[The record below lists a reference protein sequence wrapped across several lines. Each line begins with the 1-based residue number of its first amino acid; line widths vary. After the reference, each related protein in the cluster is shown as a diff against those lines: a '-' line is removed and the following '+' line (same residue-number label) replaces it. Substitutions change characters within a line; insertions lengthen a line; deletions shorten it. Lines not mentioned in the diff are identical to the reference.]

1 VLVLL
6 QQKKET
12 LEKLN
17 QMQAMFPEIAATN
30 DASSKILETL
40 SGVMALAT
48 SLSAASSNTS
58 AALSNVGER
67 VQKIQ
72 KNLIGTFIVH
82 S

>member
-17 QMQAMFPEIAATN
+17 QMQAMFPEIAAAK
-30 DASSKILETL
+30 DASSNILETL

-48 SLSAASSNTS
+48 S
-58 AALSNVGER
+58 
-67 VQKIQ
+67 
-72 KNLIGTFIVH
+72 
-82 S
+82 